1 MGDETRCTA
10 RFRDRVSEGTAL
22 LETDELVFRG
32 DFRLAIPL
40 SDVRSVSA
48 QDGRL
53 TVEFPGGA
61 AELELGGSAE
71 RWAEK
76 IRRPKGL
83 LDKLGV
89 RPDSRVALVGVDDE
103 VFRGELAERVGAFVD
118 GEPNEEVELVF
129 LGTKSREDLRRLV
142 PLQRSLAR
150 NGAIWVVAPKGGREP
165 READVLA
172 AGKEAELVDVKV
184 ARFSDTHT
192 AHKFVIPKARR

>member
-1 MGDETRCTA
+1 MGDEARCTA
-10 RFRDRVSEGTAL
+10 RFRDGVSEGTAL

-40 SDVRSVSA
+40 RDVRSVAA

-53 TVEFPGGA
+53 TVAFADGA
-61 AELELGGSAE
+61 VELELGGSAE

-76 IRRPKGL
+76 IRKPKGL

-103 VFRGELAERVGAFVD
+103 VFRRALVERVGAFAD

-129 LGTKSREDLRRLV
+129 LGARSRDDLRRLV

-150 NGAIWVVAPKGGREP
+150 DGAIWVVAPKGGREP

-192 AHKFVIPKARR
+192 AHKFVIPKTRR